1 MPEKL
6 ILVHFYATSVSLLV
20 KGTLEDEDRVVVVGE
35 DGYQTGNKSH
45 RVSIDTVQL
54 FNQEESSHGQN

>member
-6 ILVHFYATSVSLLV
+6 VLVHFYATSVSLLV

-35 DGYQTGNKSH
+35 DGYQTGYKSH